1 MNGRVRFGGKVRR
14 SLRVSLI
21 LLIGTSLLG
30 SGCTTTS
37 TAPYQTYHPELEY
50 LKSLHQAG
58 PVTDPQIVAF
68 LMQQFMNTNQLHAG
82 IAFFESFLEKY
93 EAQLSSEQKALYLG
107 ALGVLRASYANQVP
121 LWRRIAWVNET
132 IEMLENARTLSNNE
146 SFLVR
151 WMTGVVY
158 AQLPDRFNK
167 ADAAMADL
175 KWCVDDI
182 SKAPHAGWLREVFY
196 HLAVLYNRT
205 NDQKQARAYL
215 QLSGYD
221 SFDKRITLTTPYAV
235 NATKGH
241 TFYPKRLR
249 EIVPGKIFNLS
260 GFEFTEYY
268 FVVSKDGKELISI
281 DAGTRP
287 DSAQAAYEFLRD
299 RFPDLPPLTT
309 VFVTHAH
316 WDHVGGHRYFRQL
329 GPQVKF
335 YARDNYRKELEI
347 VTKGIRGFR
356 FTYFFGTD
364 FKEEFIS
371 NFKPDVA
378 LDQRT
383 EVTVGGTHFDLIP
396 VPGGETIDGMFIHV
410 PEHGA
415 LFVGDFIMPYIG
427 APFLEE
433 GNIQGLFEA
442 IDVAVSLNP
451 QHLLHG
457 HEPLTRIWSSP
468 ALLAKI
474 KTHLQWL
481 YRETLKG
488 IWTGMDRTAIHHQN
502 LMPPFI
508 HQNSDVQLPFLVMR
522 ENVINRLYDQ
532 NIGYWQPDL
541 QGMDHLSQEEFG
553 SLLTRYL
560 ELSEQELASAIE
572 KMLSSGDHEL
582 GARTTTWALTQYPS
596 NKKLQE
602 LKELAFLKLKEKYQE
617 FNPFKFIIYS
627 QSIHHETPQLQQF
640 LPHKGMEAD
649 AEPPPKK

>member
-1 MNGRVRFGGKVRR
+1 MNGRARFDGKVRR
-14 SLRVSLI
+14 SLRIGLI
-21 LLIGTSLLG
+21 LLIAASLLG
-30 SGCTTTS
+30 GGCATTS

-58 PVTDPQIVAF
+58 PVTDPQLIAF
-68 LMQQFMNTNQLHAG
+68 LMQQFMNTNQLQAG
-82 IAFFESFLEKY
+82 IAFFESFLGKY

-121 LWRRIAWVNET
+121 LWSRIAWVDET
-132 IEMLENARTLSNNE
+132 IEMLENARTLTNND

-175 KWCVDDI
+175 KWCVDNI

-196 HLAVLYNRT
+196 HLAVLYNPT
-205 NDQKQARAYL
+205 DDQEQAQTYL
-215 QLSGYD
+215 QLSGYH
-221 SFDKRITLTTPYAV
+221 SFDKEITLTTPFAV

-316 WDHVGGHRYFRQL
+316 WDHVGGHRYFRNL
-329 GPQVKF
+329 GPPVKF

-347 VTKGIRGFR
+347 VTKGIRGF
-356 FTYFFGTD
+356 TYFFGTD
-364 FKEEFIS
+364 FKDEFIS
-371 NFKPDVA
+371 DFKPDVA

-383 EVTVGGTHFDLIP
+383 EVTVGGTHFELIP

-415 LFVGDFIMPYIG
+415 LFVGDFIMPYLG
-427 APFLEE
+427 APFVEE
-433 GNIQGLFEA
+433 GNMPGLFEA

-468 ALLAKI
+468 ALLAKL

-488 IWTGMDRTAIHHQN
+488 IWAGMDRAAIHHQN

-508 HQNSDVQLPFLVMR
+508 YQNPDVQLPFLVMR

-596 NKKLQE
+596 SEKLQE

-627 QSIHHETPQLQQF
+627 QSIHHETPQLQ
-640 LPHKGMEAD
+640 HERAGR
-649 AEPPPKK
+649 

>member
-1 MNGRVRFGGKVRR
+1 M
-14 SLRVSLI
+14 
-21 LLIGTSLLG
+21 
-30 SGCTTTS
+30 
-37 TAPYQTYHPELEY
+37 
-50 LKSLHQAG
+50 
-58 PVTDPQIVAF
+58 
-68 LMQQFMNTNQLHAG
+68 
-82 IAFFESFLEKY
+82 
-93 EAQLSSEQKALYLG
+93 
-107 ALGVLRASYANQVP
+107 
-121 LWRRIAWVNET
+121 NET
-132 IEMLENARTLSNNE
+132 IEMLENARTLTNND

-175 KWCVDDI
+175 KWCVDHS

-205 NDQKQARAYL
+205 NDQKQAQAYL
-215 QLSGYD
+215 QLGGYD
-221 SFDKRITLTTPYAV
+221 SFDKRITLTTPFAV

-347 VTKGIRGFR
+347 VTKGIRGF
-356 FTYFFGTD
+356 TYFFGTD
-364 FKEEFIS
+364 FKDEFIS
-371 NFKPDVA
+371 DFKPDVA

-427 APFLEE
+427 APFVEE
-433 GNIQGLFEA
+433 GNMSGLFEA

-457 HEPLTRIWSSP
+457 HEALTRIWSSP
-468 ALLAKI
+468 ALLAKL

-488 IWTGMDRTAIHHQN
+488 IWAGMDRAAIHHQN
-502 LMPPFI
+502 LMPPFT
-508 HQNSDVQLPFLVMR
+508 HQNPDVQLPFLVMR

-532 NIGYWQPDL
+532 NVGYWQPDL
-541 QGMDHLSQEEFG
+541 QGMDHLSQEDFG
-553 SLLTRYL
+553 SLLTRYF
-560 ELSEQELASAIE
+560 ELSEQELANAIE

-582 GARTTTWALTQYPS
+582 GARTTTWALTQHPS
-596 NKKLQE
+596 NKKLQD

-627 QSIHHETPQLQQF
+627 QSIHHETPQLQQ
-640 LPHKGMEAD
+640 LQPTKGMDAD
-649 AEPPPKK
+649 AP

>member
-1 MNGRVRFGGKVRR
+1 MVWEKEMRR
-14 SLRVSLI
+14 KTIKTFLI
-21 LLIGTSLLG
+21 LLIAASLIG
-30 SGCTTTS
+30 SGCSSSS

-50 LKSLHQAG
+50 LKSLHQTG
-58 PVTDPQIVAF
+58 PVSDPQIATT
-68 LMQQFMNTNQLHAG
+68 LMLQFMNANQLQPG
-82 IAFFESFLEKY
+82 IAFFESLLQKQK
-93 EAQLSSEQKALYLG
+93 AQLSSEQEALYVV

-132 IEMLENARTLSNNE
+132 IDMLENARALTNNE

-167 ADAAMADL
+167 ADAAIADL
-175 KWCVDDI
+175 KWCVDNV
-182 SKAPHAGWLREVFY
+182 SKAPHSGWLREVFY

-205 NDQKQARAYL
+205 NDQKQAQAYL

-221 SFDKRITLTTPYAV
+221 SFDKSIMLTTPYAV

-287 DSAQAAYEFLRD
+287 DSAQVAYEFLRD

-316 WDHVGGHRYFRQL
+316 WDHIGGYRYFRNL

-335 YARDNYRKELEI
+335 YARDNYRTELEI
-347 VTKGIRGFR
+347 VTKGFRG
-356 FTYFFGTD
+356 FTYFFGTE
-364 FKEEFIS
+364 FKEEFIID
-371 NFKPDVA
+371 FKPDVA
-378 LDQRT
+378 VGQRT
-383 EVTVGGTHFDLIP
+383 EVTVGGTHFELIP

-410 PEHGA
+410 PEHGT

-457 HEPLTRIWSSP
+457 HEPSTRIWSSP

-488 IWTGMDRTAIHHQN
+488 IWNGLDRAAIHHQN

-508 HQNSDVQLPFLVMR
+508 HQNPDVQLPFLVMR
-522 ENVINRLYDQ
+522 ENVINRAYDQ
-532 NIGYWQPDL
+532 NVGYWQPDL

-560 ELSEQELASAIE
+560 ELSEHELARAIE

-602 LKELAFLKLKEKYQE
+602 LKEIAFLKLKEKYQE

-627 QSIHHETPQLQQF
+627 QSIHNETPQLQQF
-640 LPHKGMEAD
+640 LPNKGMEAD
-649 AEPPPKK
+649 AP